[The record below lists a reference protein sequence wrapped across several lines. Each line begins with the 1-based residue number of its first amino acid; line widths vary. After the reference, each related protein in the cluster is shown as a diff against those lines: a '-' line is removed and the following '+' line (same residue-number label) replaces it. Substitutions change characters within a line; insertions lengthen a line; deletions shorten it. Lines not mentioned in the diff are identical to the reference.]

1 MEEKKEKRVLRI
13 ELDDDVK
20 KVSITGKNGDEQ
32 VVMSQELNE
41 DDLDQVAGG
50 VPPPPPLNHKF
61 NDQTIKIMEEK
72 KEKASIYCWPFLIVC
87 QEPVP

>member
-1 MEEKKEKRVLRI
+1 MAEKKEKRVLRI

-20 KVSITGKNGDEQ
+20 KVSIIGKNGEEK

-50 VPPPPPLNHKF
+50 TFNPFPLKPLC
-61 NDQTIKIMEEK
+61 IK
-72 KEKASIYCWPFLIVC
+72 Y
-87 QEPVP
+87 

>member
-20 KVSITGKNGDEQ
+20 KVSITGKNGEEK
-32 VVMSQELNE
+32 VVMRQELNE

-50 VPPPPPLNHKF
+50 QAITSLYCPP
-61 NDQTIKIMEEK
+61 
-72 KEKASIYCWPFLIVC
+72 IV
-87 QEPVP
+87 

>member
-20 KVSITGKNGDEQ
+20 KVSITGKNGEEQ

-41 DDLDQVAGG
+41 DGLDQVAGG
-50 VPPPPPLNHKF
+50 QPISSL
-61 NDQTIKIMEEK
+61 
-72 KEKASIYCWPFLIVC
+72 YL
-87 QEPVP
+87 

>member
-20 KVSITGKNGDEQ
+20 KVSITGKNGEEK

-41 DDLDQVAGG
+41 DDLDQAAGG
-50 VPPPPPLNHKF
+50 QAITSLYCPP
-61 NDQTIKIMEEK
+61 I
-72 KEKASIYCWPFLIVC
+72 
-87 QEPVP
+87 

>member
-1 MEEKKEKRVLRI
+1 MEEKKEKRGLRI

-20 KVSITGKNGDEQ
+20 KVSIIGKNGEDK

-50 VPPPPPLNHKF
+50 QAITSL
-61 NDQTIKIMEEK
+61 
-72 KEKASIYCWPFLIVC
+72 YL
-87 QEPVP
+87 

>member
-32 VVMSQELNE
+32 VVMSQELDE

-50 VPPPPPLNHKF
+50 LKARPPLC
-61 NDQTIKIMEEK
+61 IKVK
-72 KEKASIYCWPFLIVC
+72 V
-87 QEPVP
+87 

>member
-1 MEEKKEKRVLRI
+1 MEEKKEKRVLQI

-20 KVSITGKNGDEQ
+20 KVSITGKNAEEK

-50 VPPPPPLNHKF
+50 
-61 NDQTIKIMEEK
+61 
-72 KEKASIYCWPFLIVC
+72 SSLISL
-87 QEPVP
+87 

>member
-1 MEEKKEKRVLRI
+1 MEEKKEKRVLQI

-20 KVSITGKNGDEQ
+20 KLSITGKNGDEQ

-50 VPPPPPLNHKF
+50 QPISSL
-61 NDQTIKIMEEK
+61 
-72 KEKASIYCWPFLIVC
+72 YL
-87 QEPVP
+87 

>member
-1 MEEKKEKRVLRI
+1 MEEKKEKRVLQI

-32 VVMSQELNE
+32 VVMSQELDE

-50 VPPPPPLNHKF
+50 YNPIICFPLIPDTACPQFCAKH
-61 NDQTIKIMEEK
+61 
-72 KEKASIYCWPFLIVC
+72 
-87 QEPVP
+87 

>member
-20 KVSITGKNGDEQ
+20 KVSITGKNGEEK
-32 VVMSQELNE
+32 VVMRQELDE

-50 VPPPPPLNHKF
+50 QAMTLLCNF
-61 NDQTIKIMEEK
+61 I
-72 KEKASIYCWPFLIVC
+72 
-87 QEPVP
+87 

>member
-32 VVMSQELNE
+32 VVMSQELDE

-50 VPPPPPLNHKF
+50 
-61 NDQTIKIMEEK
+61 
-72 KEKASIYCWPFLIVC
+72 FLIY
-87 QEPVP
+87 VPKKPL

>member
-20 KVSITGKNGDEQ
+20 KVSITGKNGEEQ

-50 VPPPPPLNHKF
+50 FLLKMPKKPL
-61 NDQTIKIMEEK
+61 
-72 KEKASIYCWPFLIVC
+72 
-87 QEPVP
+87 

>member
-20 KVSITGKNGDEQ
+20 KVSITGKNGEEK
-32 VVMSQELNE
+32 VVMRQELNE

-50 VPPPPPLNHKF
+50 QPPSVDYL
-61 NDQTIKIMEEK
+61 
-72 KEKASIYCWPFLIVC
+72 
-87 QEPVP
+87 

>member
-1 MEEKKEKRVLRI
+1 MEEKKEKRVLQI

-20 KVSITGKNGDEQ
+20 KVSITGKNGEEK

-50 VPPPPPLNHKF
+50 YAP
-61 NDQTIKIMEEK
+61 TI
-72 KEKASIYCWPFLIVC
+72 Y
-87 QEPVP
+87 EPQSLCIKV

>member
-1 MEEKKEKRVLRI
+1 MRPHEKRRRI

-32 VVMSQELNE
+32 VVMSQELDE

-50 VPPPPPLNHKF
+50 
-61 NDQTIKIMEEK
+61 
-72 KEKASIYCWPFLIVC
+72 FLIY
-87 QEPVP
+87 VPKKPL

>member
-50 VPPPPPLNHKF
+50 LIPAPDELFTKKF
-61 NDQTIKIMEEK
+61 CNK
-72 KEKASIYCWPFLIVC
+72 Y
-87 QEPVP
+87 

>member
-20 KVSITGKNGDEQ
+20 KVSITGKNGEEK

-50 VPPPPPLNHKF
+50 VTPDYLDN
-61 NDQTIKIMEEK
+61 
-72 KEKASIYCWPFLIVC
+72 YCTKVK
-87 QEPVP
+87 V

>member
-50 VPPPPPLNHKF
+50 LIPPPDELFTKKF
-61 NDQTIKIMEEK
+61 CNK
-72 KEKASIYCWPFLIVC
+72 Y
-87 QEPVP
+87 

>member
-20 KVSITGKNGDEQ
+20 KVSITGKNGEEK

-41 DDLDQVAGG
+41 EDLDQVAGG
-50 VPPPPPLNHKF
+50 YNPRLPLYQLFCPPT
-61 NDQTIKIMEEK
+61 Q
-72 KEKASIYCWPFLIVC
+72 
-87 QEPVP
+87 

>member
-1 MEEKKEKRVLRI
+1 MNHKFNHQTIKIMEEKKEKRVLRI

-32 VVMSQELNE
+32 VVMSQELDE

-50 VPPPPPLNHKF
+50 QPISGYYL
-61 NDQTIKIMEEK
+61 
-72 KEKASIYCWPFLIVC
+72 
-87 QEPVP
+87 